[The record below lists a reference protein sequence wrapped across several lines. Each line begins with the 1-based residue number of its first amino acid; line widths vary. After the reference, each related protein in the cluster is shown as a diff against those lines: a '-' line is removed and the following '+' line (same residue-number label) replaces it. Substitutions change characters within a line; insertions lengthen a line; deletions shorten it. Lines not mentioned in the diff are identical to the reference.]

1 MIFYE
6 RSENMRDFMDILA
19 HLILGLSALIV
30 AQYAPVFVTFIY
42 ITILIFYTIA
52 DIVCTWWCIK

>member
-1 MIFYE
+1 
-6 RSENMRDFMDILA
+6 MRDFMDILA